1 MKVLLMYLV
10 CMCVLINVQA
20 QSPKLKLDNKLSQK
34 LNEAV
39 LGFEGQI
46 GVYVQNLKTGKF
58 ASLNADTLFPTA
70 SMIKVPIMV
79 GVFDKIQK
87 DELKYNQVMVY
98 KDSLKYDDGI
108 VSSFKD
114 STKITLSELVF
125 LMESVSDNTASLW
138 LQGIVGGKRI
148 NELMSSLGFA
158 HLRVNSRTAGRE
170 LFRKT
175 YGWGVCTPFEMAML
189 MKKIRQGQVVS
200 LDASDRMIRTLGY
213 QFWDEEG
220 LSQLPENVKFAAK
233 TGAVDRSRSE
243 TALVYAPHGEY
254 VYCIVTKNQKDTSYE
269 SDNAGFEMIRKLTKV
284 IWEHNEPKYRFKYQ
298 KKGSKF

>member
-1 MKVLLMYLV
+1 MKLFLHLVLSLFIV
-10 CMCVLINVQA
+10 SFSKA
-20 QSPKLKLDNKLSQK
+20 QTTKLKFDKKLQEKLDK
-34 LNEAV
+34 AV
-39 LGFEGQI
+39 VGFEGQM

-58 ASLNADTLFPTA
+58 AAIDADTLFPTA

-79 GVFDKIQK
+79 GVFDKIRTN
-87 DELKYNQVMVY
+87 ELKYDQIMVY

-138 LQGIVGGKRI
+138 LQGIVGGVKI
-148 NELMSSLGFA
+148 NELMNTLGFS
-158 HLRVNSRTAGRE
+158 HLRVNSRTPGRE
-170 LFRKT
+170 VFRKT

-189 MKKIRQGQVVS
+189 MMKIRQGQVIS
-200 LDASDRMIRTLGY
+200 SAASDRMLRTLGY

-220 LSQLPENVKFAAK
+220 LSQLPEKVKFASK

-243 TALVYAPHGEY
+243 TAIVFAPHGEY
-254 VYCIVTKNQKDTSYE
+254 VYCIVSKNQKDTTYE
-269 SDNAGFEMIRKLTKV
+269 GNNAGFEMIRKLSKI
-284 IWEHNEPKYRFKYQ
+284 IWQHYEPKSRFEKLASD
-298 KKGSKF
+298 SKF